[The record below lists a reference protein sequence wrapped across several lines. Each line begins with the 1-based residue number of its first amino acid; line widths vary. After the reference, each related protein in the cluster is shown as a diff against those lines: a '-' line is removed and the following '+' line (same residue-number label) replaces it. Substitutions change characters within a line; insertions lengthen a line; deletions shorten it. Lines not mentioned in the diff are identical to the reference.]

1 MARLIVQQ
9 AEGSVEFDLTDR
21 VSVGRHP
28 NNQVPLPDRLISK
41 EHCLIF
47 RDQSGTYFIRD
58 LGSQNGT
65 FVNSQKLHGDWL
77 LRDGDRITLGATLCR
92 YAAGETPAD
101 FSSLEAQGT
110 IHILSQIPSKMP
122 EDRFLP
128 ERDIWDEKALR
139 ADYEKLRV
147 AHELQRELGLE
158 LDLERIFQH
167 ILARTFE
174 LLDCDRAVILTP
186 DDYGTMV
193 VRASRTR
200 NKTDRLIVS
209 STILKHVQE
218 EKVAI
223 ISSDALTDERFA
235 GAESVI
241 LQNIRSAMTVPIL
254 YKKELLGIMMI
265 DSLATVKAYTDKD
278 LLLFGNIANQTAQ
291 FIKIAQMARQI
302 EREARTRERFQRLL
316 SPTLAEM
323 VVSGKLKVEK
333 GGQNRIATVLF
344 ADIRGFTTICEH
356 MPAAEV
362 LQMLNEYFELLVA
375 AAFRYEGT
383 VDKFVGDQ
391 IMVVWGAPVSH
402 PDDPIRAVRAAL
414 AMQQA
419 VAAYNAARSRAG
431 QPEIKIGIG
440 INTGELV
447 AGYIGSTQTMSYSVI
462 GDEVNTASRLCA
474 AAGAGD
480 ILLAENTFVRVG
492 RHFEVDKLTPVQVKG
507 KARPVE
513 VYGLRGERHTR
524 ASTGR
529 EVAKQHQQFE
539 D

>member
-9 AEGSVEFDLTDR
+9 AEGSLEFDLIDR

-28 NNQVPLPDRLISK
+28 SNQVSLPDRLVSK
-41 EHCLIF
+41 KHCLIF
-47 RDQSGTYFIRD
+47 RDQHGSYVIRD

-77 LRDGDRITLGATLCR
+77 LRDGDRITMGATLCLF
-92 YAAGETPAD
+92 ASGERPTEPR
-101 FSSLEAQGT
+101 SLEAQGT
-110 IHILSQIPSKMP
+110 IHILSQAPSKMP
-122 EDRFLP
+122 ENRFLP

-147 AHELQRELGLE
+147 AHELQRDLGLE

-167 ILARTFE
+167 ILMRTFE

-186 DDYGTMV
+186 DDRGEMI
-193 VRASRTR
+193 VRASNTRT
-200 NKTDRLIVS
+200 KADRLVVS
-209 STILKHVQE
+209 STILKHVQD

-241 LQNIRSAMTVPIL
+241 LQHIRSAMTVPIL
-254 YKKELLGIMMI
+254 YETQLLGIMMI
-265 DSLATVKAYTDKD
+265 DSAATVKAYTDKD

-291 FIKIAQMARQI
+291 FIKIAEMARQI
-302 EREARTRERFQRLL
+302 ELEARTRERFQRLL

-333 GGQNRIATVLF
+333 GGRNRIATVLF
-344 ADIRGFTTICEH
+344 ADIRGFTTICES
-356 MPAAEV
+356 MPAAAV
-362 LQMLNEYFELLVA
+362 LQMLNEYFELLVE
-375 AAFRYEGT
+375 AAFRFEGT

-391 IMVVWGAPVSH
+391 IMVVWGAPLTH
-402 PDDPIRAVRAAL
+402 QDDAVRAVRAAL
-414 AMQQA
+414 EMQKA
-419 VAAYNAARSRAG
+419 VAAFNDGRKSRG
-431 QPEIKIGIG
+431 QSEIRIGIG

-462 GDEVNTASRLCA
+462 GDAVNTASRLCA
-474 AAGAGD
+474 AADPGD
-480 ILLAENTFVRVG
+480 ILLAGNTFRQVREL
-492 RHFEVDKLTPVQVKG
+492 FEAARLAPVAVKG
-507 KARPVE
+507 KAKPVE
-513 VYGLRGERHTR
+513 VYRLLGEKHSASDFRKTELRG
-524 ASTGR
+524 G
-529 EVAKQHQQFE
+529 
-539 D
+539 

>member
-1 MARLIVQQ
+1 MVRLTIIDG
-9 AEGSVEFDLTDR
+9 ANEREFALTKGA
-21 VSVGRHP
+21 SIGRHP
-28 NNQVPLPDRLISK
+28 DNSIQLPDRLVSK

-47 RDQSGTYFIRD
+47 LDPNGSYILRD

-77 LRDGDRITLGATLCR
+77 LRDGDRITIGATLCLFSSR
-92 YAAGETPAD
+92 ETPAE
-101 FSSLEAQGT
+101 SSPLEAEGT
-110 IHILSQIPSKMP
+110 IHILSQTSSKMP
-122 EDRFLP
+122 ENRFLP
-128 ERDIWDEKALR
+128 EREIWDEKALR

-147 AHELQRELGLE
+147 AHELQRDLGLE
-158 LDLERIFQH
+158 LHLERIFQH

-186 DDYGTMV
+186 DDHGNMII
-193 VRASRTR
+193 RASKTR
-200 NKTDRLIVS
+200 NKTDRIIVS
-209 STILKHVQE
+209 STILKHVQD

-254 YKKELLGIMMI
+254 YEKQLLGIMMI
-265 DSLATVKAYTDKD
+265 DSAATVKAYTEKD
-278 LLLFGNIANQTAQ
+278 LLLFVNIANQTAQ
-291 FIKIAQMARQI
+291 FIKIAEMARQI
-302 EREARTRERFQRLL
+302 ENEARTRERFQRLL
-316 SPTLAEM
+316 SPALAEM

-333 GGQNRIATVLF
+333 GGQNRTATVLF

-356 MPAAEV
+356 MPAADV
-362 LQMLNEYFELLVA
+362 LQMLNEYFELLVE

-414 AMQQA
+414 DMQKA
-419 VAAYNAARSRAG
+419 VAAYSIARRSKG

-474 AAGAGD
+474 AAGAGE
-480 ILLAENTFVRVG
+480 ILLSENTFVRARG
-492 RHFEVDKLTPVQVKG
+492 HFEVDKLVPVKVKG
-507 KARPVE
+507 KSKPVE
-513 VYGLRGERHTR
+513 VYQLLGEKRPVSSTR
-524 ASTGR
+524 RSVGPLN
-529 EVAKQHQQFE
+529 
-539 D
+539 